1 MYAMVEIKGK
11 QYKAEEGAV
20 LKVDRIDGENG
31 DSIDFDSVLLL
42 KKDDSVK
49 IGTPYVEG
57 AMVKTTLEES
67 KKGKKVVIIKFRKRK
82 GYRRKQGH
90 RETYSYLKV
99 QEITGA

>member
-11 QYKAEEGAV
+11 QYKAEEGTV
-20 LKVDRIDGENG
+20 LKVDRFDGANG

-42 KKDDSVK
+42 KKDDTVT

-57 AMVKTTLEES
+57 VKVKTTLEES
-67 KKGKKVVIIKFRKRK
+67 KKGKKVVVLKFRKRK

-99 QEITGA
+99 NEITGA

>member
-31 DSIDFDSVLLL
+31 DSIDFNSVLLL
-42 KKDDSVK
+42 KKEDSVK

>member
-49 IGTPYVEG
+49 IGTPYVKG